1 LVARQPA
8 DHPLAI
14 RFGDEMAAADGND
27 LLNWRKHEMKKN
39 LLTRPQIALVLIGHI
54 FEELDEYDVAE
65 LFEKAT
71 GHKAEPAEF
80 NEDIGDAWECDVPFE
95 KLADRSLPKFLEWL
109 EGAVKE
115 ACLSE

>member
-1 LVARQPA
+1 
-8 DHPLAI
+8 
-14 RFGDEMAAADGND
+14 
-27 LLNWRKHEMKKN
+27 MKKN

-71 GHKAEPAEF
+71 GQKAEPAEF

-95 KLADRSLPKFLEWL
+95 DLADRSLPTFLEWL
-109 EGAVKE
+109 GGAMKE
-115 ACLSE
+115 AGLPQKQQ